1 MYSCLNNHTEVSH
14 RKRFNLKVKEQ
25 EVFEILTGKISTT
38 INRALLRAFS
48 LEDIRITTEQ
58 WSVLSSLWKE
68 DKITQQQLCDLTRK
82 DKPSMTRLLD
92 NLQKNKL
99 VVRVAHPSDRRINL
113 IHLTAHGVSIKEK
126 VMKIV
131 SDVVDKALSGIS
143 DEEISVS
150 RNVLTK
156 IIQNLDSINSK

>member
-1 MYSCLNNHTEVSH
+1 
-14 RKRFNLKVKEQ
+14 LKVKEQ
-25 EVFEILTGKISTT
+25 EVFDILTGKISST

-48 LEDIRITTEQ
+48 LEDLNITTEQ

-92 NLQKNKL
+92 NLQKSKL
-99 VVRVAHPSDRRINL
+99 VVRVAHASDRRINL
-113 IHLTAHGVSIKEK
+113 IHLTALGVSIKDK
-126 VMKIV
+126 VMGIV
-131 SDVVDKALSGIS
+131 SDVVDTALSGIS
-143 DEEISVS
+143 DEEISIS

>member
-1 MYSCLNNHTEVSH
+1 M
-14 RKRFNLKVKEQ
+14 KVKEQ
-25 EVFEILTGKISTT
+25 EVFDILTGKISST
-38 INRALLRAFS
+38 INRALLRSFS
-48 LEDIRITTEQ
+48 LEDLNITTEQ

-92 NLQKNKL
+92 NLQKSKL
-99 VVRVAHPSDRRINL
+99 VVRVAHASDRRINL
-113 IHLTAHGVSIKEK
+113 IHLTALGVSIKDK
-126 VMKIV
+126 VMGIV
-131 SDVVDKALSGIS
+131 SDVVDTALSGIS

>member
-1 MYSCLNNHTEVSH
+1 M
-14 RKRFNLKVKEQ
+14 KVKEQ
-25 EVFEILTGKISTT
+25 EVFDILTGKISST

-48 LEDIRITTEQ
+48 LEDLNITTEQ

-92 NLQKNKL
+92 NLQKSKL

-113 IHLTAHGVSIKEK
+113 IHLTALGVSIKDK
-126 VMKIV
+126 VMGIV
-131 SDVVDKALSGIS
+131 SDVVDTALSGIS
-143 DEEISVS
+143 DEEISIS